1 MSSGNPMPERRMSSR
16 HGRQLQRAFLLGLT
30 LTAGCAADRASVSDQ
45 AAYPPAREGGARA
58 RPVADP
64 GVRPASLPTANAS
77 QTSPSS
83 TGIGRDPSATENAS
97 PGTQAPPA
105 ASTERSVVDQ
115 PRKAVISVDD
125 RSTVPAPFSIPLPF
139 EEYPIDLA
147 TALRLADVSNP
158 TIAAARTLVLEA
170 LANQLAARVLLVP
183 SLNSG
188 VSYHGHQGLLQRSS
202 GKIISLSQQSL
213 YMGAGAGIVTAGTA
227 ELPGVNIFTPLTD
240 AWFEP
245 LAARQRVLGARFHA
259 QATANEIL
267 LDVAALYIRLLGNQ
281 SILEMQRLSESQ
293 VHDVVDI
300 TRHYAEIGLGRDS
313 DANRAFSQWKRRRA
327 DVLKAEEE
335 LAVTAARLA
344 NRLNLD
350 PSARLEA
357 AGGPL
362 VELTLVDLGTPQR
375 ELLQVALRQRPD
387 IAARTAA
394 IGEAE
399 VRFKQEVGRPLLPTL
414 WLGFSGGAFGGGSNL
429 VPPLVG
435 NFAGRTD
442 FDVRVY
448 WTLLNMGA
456 GNLSLIKERR
466 AQIGQTV
473 AEQSATINLARGEV
487 SASLADAQ
495 AAHNQVAV
503 ARSELAS
510 AELGFKEDLGRS
522 RQNLGRPIEVLNS
535 LTLLAQAR
543 VNLIKA
549 LVHYDQ
555 AQFSLWVSLG
565 SPPPLDVPQVPVRPA
580 VGALGG

>member
-1 MSSGNPMPERRMSSR
+1 MILVYWLSLSSAWAQTTDSV
-16 HGRQLQRAFLLGLT
+16 
-30 LTAGCAADRASVSDQ
+30 TARSDRLPRDVHVIRDEAS
-45 AAYPPAREGGARA
+45 A
-58 RPVADP
+58 
-64 GVRPASLPTANAS
+64 
-77 QTSPSS
+77 
-83 TGIGRDPSATENAS
+83 
-97 PGTQAPPA
+97 
-105 ASTERSVVDQ
+105 
-115 PRKAVISVDD
+115 
-125 RSTVPAPFSIPLPF
+125 VPAPFSIPLPF
-139 EEYPIDLA
+139 EDHPIDLA
-147 TALRLADVSNP
+147 TALRLADADNP
-158 TIAAARTLVLEA
+158 TIGAARTLVLEA

-188 VSYHGHQGLLQRSS
+188 ISYHGHNGVLQRSS
-202 GKIISLSQQSL
+202 GKILSLSEQSL
-213 YMGAGAGIVTAGTA
+213 YIGAGAKAVAA
-227 ELPGVNIFTPLTD
+227 ESVSIPGVNILTQLTD

-245 LAARQRVLGARFHA
+245 MAAHQGLIGARFHA

-267 LDVAALYIRLLGNQ
+267 LDVATLYIQLLGNQ
-281 SILEMQRLSESQ
+281 TILEMQRLSESQ
-293 VHDVVDI
+293 VHDVVEI

-350 PSARLEA
+350 PSARLHA

-362 VELTLVDLGTPQR
+362 SELELIDLSSDQR

-387 IAARTAA
+387 IAARAAA

-399 VRFKQEVGRPLLPTL
+399 FHYKQEIGRPLLPTL

-448 WTLLNMGA
+448 WTLLNMGV

-466 AQIGQTV
+466 ARIGQTA

-487 SASLADAQ
+487 SASLADAR
-495 AAHNQVAV
+495 AAHNEVTV

-510 AELGFKEDLGRS
+510 AELGFKEDLERS

-565 SPPPLDVPQVPVRPA
+565 SPPPLEAPQVPMRPV
-580 VGALGG
+580 VGGSGG